1 MLRHYLIIDGYNL
14 MHACGLARKSYGPGQ
29 LRQCRVQLVRHLASH
44 LTRPERERTT
54 IVFDAR
60 EAPPDLPRQMTAEG
74 MSVLF
79 ALPGREADDAIEEL
93 VAAHSAPRQI
103 RLVSGDHRLQKSVRR
118 RRGTFVDSDDFA
130 GELERRGPVNEAPPE
145 PAEQENGSRGRQPA
159 VPETEAEKWLPIFGN
174 ISDAAELP
182 SETTHPD
189 VSISQADVA
198 AIEAEIERQE
208 EEKRRRMKGSGG
220 NGPGPVKS
228 KPKSSR

>member
-14 MHACGLARKSYGPGQ
+14 MHACGLARKSYARGQ
-29 LRQCRVQLVRHLASH
+29 LRQCRVQLVRHLAQY
-44 LTRPERERTT
+44 LTKPERERTT

-74 MSVLF
+74 MLICF

-103 RLVSGDHRLQKSVRR
+103 RLVSSDHRLQKSVRR
-118 RRGTFVDSDDFA
+118 RRGSFVDSDDFA
-130 GELERRGPVNEAPPE
+130 GELERRGPVSDRPPE
-145 PAEQENGSRGRQPA
+145 PVEPKNSAGQRHSA
-159 VPETEAEKWLPIFGN
+159 VLETEAEKWLPIFGD
-174 ISDAAELP
+174 ISGTAELP

-189 VSISQADVA
+189 LPISQADVA

-208 EEKRRRMKGSGG
+208 EEKRRGV
-220 NGPGPVKS
+220 PAQGPVKS
-228 KPKSSR
+228 KRNKSHS

>member
-29 LRQCRVQLVRHLASH
+29 LRQCRSQLVRHLARH

-74 MSVLF
+74 MSVCF

-118 RRGTFVDSDDFA
+118 RRGSFVDSDDFA
-130 GELERRGPVNEAPPE
+130 GELERRGPVSDAPPE
-145 PAEQENGSRGRQPA
+145 PVKSEHKPGLEA
-159 VPETEAEKWLPIFGN
+159 VAETEAEKWLPIFGEV
-174 ISDAAELP
+174 SGAEELP

-189 VSISQADVA
+189 LSITQADVA
-198 AIEAEIERQE
+198 AIAAEIERQE
-208 EEKRRRMKGSGG
+208 EAKRRGVR
-220 NGPGPVKS
+220 PPAAVKF
-228 KPKSSR
+228 KPKMDRS